1 MGAIGRY
8 IFRTTLGAFVVILVS
23 LTAVI
28 WVTQA
33 LHDIDL
39 MTNQGQGVL
48 GFVAITGLIV
58 PLLVMVIA
66 PIALVIAVVYVLNKL
81 STDSEI
87 IVMNAAGMSPWRL
100 FRAFLAVAL
109 VVAAIV
115 AATSA
120 YLSPKGL
127 RELRNALVE
136 ARANFVT
143 SIVQPGRFTS
153 VENQL
158 TFHIRE
164 RKPSGLMTGILV
176 DDRRDPKERAT
187 YLADE
192 GELLGNER
200 GTFLVLQNGSVQR
213 HVAGERDPK
222 LVTFSK
228 YAFDLSRF
236 VGTTPVIRYSSRE
249 RYFWE
254 LLHPDPDDPL
264 PIAEPGQFRAEIHDR
279 IAAPIYP
286 LAFVVIAFMY
296 LGAPR
301 TTRQSRALSI
311 IGAIAGVGALRLI
324 GFASVIVG
332 VNQPLVLGA
341 QYLALL
347 VTFAFGLFAIS
358 SGLIIEPPAFVTNA
372 ITALTERLTARRG
385 ATGSAKP

>member
-1 MGAIGRY
+1 MGSIGRY
-8 IFRTTLGAFVVILVS
+8 IFGTTFSAFVVILVS

-39 MTNQGQGVL
+39 MTNQGQGIL

-58 PLLVMVIA
+58 PLLIMVIA
-66 PIALVIAVVYVLNKL
+66 PIALVIAVIYSLNKL

-100 FRAFLAVAL
+100 FRAFFGASL

-115 AATSA
+115 AVTGA

-127 RELRNALVE
+127 RELRHAITE

-143 SIVQPGRFTS
+143 SIVQPGRFTT
-153 VENQL
+153 VENGL

-164 RKPSGLMTGILV
+164 RQANGQMLGIFV

-187 YLADE
+187 FLAE
-192 GELLGNER
+192 RGELLDNER
-200 GTFLVLQNGSVQR
+200 GTFLVLQTGSMQR
-213 HVAGERDPK
+213 HEAGQRDPK
-222 LVTFSK
+222 MVTFNK

-236 VGTTPVIRYSSRE
+236 AGAAPAIRYSSRE

-254 LLHPDPDDPL
+254 LMFPDPDDPL
-264 PIAEPGQFRAEIHDR
+264 PKAEAGQFRAEFHDR

-286 LAFVVIAFMY
+286 VAFVVIAFMY

-301 TTRQSRALSI
+301 TTRQSRAMSI
-311 IGAIAGVGALRLI
+311 VGALAGVGALRLI
-324 GFASVIVG
+324 GFASTIIG
-332 VNQPLVLGA
+332 VNQPLALGA
-341 QYLALL
+341 QYAAILA
-347 VTFAFGLFAIS
+347 TFVLGTLAIS
-358 SGLIIEPPAFVTNA
+358 RGLIIEPPAFVTNA
-372 ITALTERLTARRG
+372 ITALTERLTWRPAQ
-385 ATGSAKP
+385 S